1 MSNLGLRMWFYE
13 KFPIQYN
20 IFQKCSINFA
30 WIIER
35 KMEDVRMLVQEEGR
49 AARNLIAFHV
59 DLTAPM
65 SGEFNKSIPYFI
77 SFHLQSSALFKNHIF
92 LRIDFQGGILL
103 SRLLN

>member
-1 MSNLGLRMWFYE
+1 MSNLGLRIWFYE
-13 KFPIQYN
+13 KFPIKYN

-59 DLTAPM
+59 DLTSPM
-65 SGEFNKSIPYFI
+65 SGEFNKLFCILFHFI
-77 SFHLQSSALFKNHIF
+77 YNPVRFLKIIF
-92 LRIDFQGGILL
+92 F
-103 SRLLN
+103 